1 MENKLSKL
9 DMVSLVLACVTF
21 YYLLL
26 AIIPILP
33 TSHPTSPESTTPT
46 VITITDQLGRTV
58 TLNNNHPQKII
69 SLAPSNTE
77 LLFALGLGDRVVAVT
92 DYCNYPPEATTKPS
106 IGDYN
111 TPNIEE
117 IIAMEPDLVLATE
130 VHETTIAQLE
140 SHGIP
145 VIGLF
150 PKSMDEILTA
160 ITLVGEITGQENEA
174 ASLVDDMQ
182 KRIEAIMDKTS
193 QLSEAEKPRV
203 FYIFWHDPIWTAAAG
218 TFEDALIEIAGGI
231 NIAHDLN
238 GYVDISLETVIMAN
252 PEVII
257 AGVGMGTGDDSS
269 LQFVQTESRL
279 QDVDARLNDRIY
291 STNMD
296 IVGRPGPRIVDALE
310 EFFRLIHP
318 EL

>member
-1 MENKLSKL
+1 MEKILRKIG
-9 DMVSLVLACVTF
+9 VVLLGAT
-21 YYLLL
+21 LL
-26 AIIPILP
+26 AGAL
-33 TSHPTSPESTTPT
+33 TACSQATESTTPT
-46 VITITDQLGRTV
+46 ATSFTVTDFFGRTV
-58 TLNNNHPQKII
+58 TLNNNHPQRII

-77 LLFALGLGDRVVAVT
+77 ILFALGLGDRIVGVT
-92 DYCNYPPEATTKPS
+92 NYCNYPPEATTKPS

-117 IIAMEPDLVLATE
+117 IIAKEPDLVLATE

-257 AGVGMGTGDDSS
+257 AGVGMGTGEDSS
-269 LQFVQTESRL
+269 LQFVHTESRL